1 MKIVKRI
8 NPKPD
13 FSIVCVRWIDSC
25 EPRDNSEIEVH
36 DIPRPQLLVNVGFLI
51 KEEEDYV
58 SLAGSHKKELST
70 FDYVISIP
78 KESITEIFYLYRK
91 K

>member
-1 MKIVKRI
+1 MKIVKSI

-13 FSIVCVRWIDSC
+13 FSIVHVTWIDSC

-36 DIPRPQLLVNVGFLI
+36 DIPRPQLLVNIGFLI
-51 KEEEDYV
+51 KEEKDYI
-58 SLAGSHKKELST
+58 SIAGSHKKELST

-78 KESITEIFYLYRK
+78 NKSITKMYYLYRK